1 MTKRIL
7 AILTSVLLLSVVLC
21 ACGGDAQSDSAD
33 PTALIIGQWYA
44 EDTEAFS
51 EFNEDGTCSTDQ
63 YGETIYSGTYTVE
76 KIDDTTILVTTDNGQ
91 AMEISFIDENTFV
104 YDGSTIIRV
113 TEENQDGDLAPA
125 EEPAEEPEEEPTE
138 FDPEIMVVG
147 VWAANGSSIEFYQDG
162 SAYTVDEYGETS
174 EFYYLLETAADGS
187 FTITL
192 VDAEGNESSEVCYFV
207 DDNTLVIGDS
217 TFYRA

>member
-51 EFNEDGTCSTDQ
+51 EFNEDGTCSTVQ

-113 TEENQDGDLAPA
+113 TEENQDGGLAPA
-125 EEPAEEPEEEPTE
+125 EEPAEEPEEELAE

-174 EFYYLLETAADGS
+174 ELYYTLEAAADGS

-192 VDAEGNESSEVCYFV
+192 FDAEGNGSSEVCYFV